1 MKGIT
6 RTDYKRSRGEIKPF
20 RKTEMLKID
29 DQHYLRRE
37 YRYNPMTETF
47 IDLMATC
54 WFDGEK
60 FHNGV
65 VCYTSDNVD
74 TLFELRKQYEG
85 YTDFEE

>member
-6 RTDYKRSRGEIKPF
+6 RTDYKRSHGEIKPY

-29 DQHYLRRE
+29 EHHYLLRG
-37 YRYNPMTETF
+37 YRYDGMLGQFNDSMN
-47 IDLMATC
+47 TC
-54 WFDGEK
+54 WFDGK
-60 FHNGV
+60 KLHNGA
-65 VCYTSDNVD
+65 VCYTGDNVD